1 MVWRFVHVMRYYNQ
15 MDGLLRAQFAY
26 PNVDFCVIS
35 PAQSISDGLYP
46 LTFDEAAI
54 DALVT

>member
-1 MVWRFVHVMRYYNQ
+1 MRYYNQ